1 MMRSLM
7 RSAPA
12 LLVGLLL
19 GFLIASCG
27 EPPKKCGPGTCNGC
41 CDANGQCLAGTAV
54 FDCGIGGAQ
63 CLACQ
68 PNELCRAGTCE
79 LFDGGE
85 YDANFPGPNDASINY
100 DAGIFD
106 GGPEIDAGRDA
117 GPPDA
122 GRDAGSMDAGAMDA
136 GRPDGG
142 TDGGRPDGGSDAG
155 MTIDAG
161 PPVSFMTDLVPVFS
175 GNCVSCHANRS
186 TYSDVR
192 ARVVPFNPPSSL
204 IFQKITGTQSTG
216 NPMPPGGQLSAA
228 DPAATSLIE
237 RWILQG
243 ALNN

>member
-1 MMRSLM
+1 MMWPLM

-12 LLVGLLL
+12 LVIGLLL

-27 EPPKKCGPGTCNGC
+27 EAPKKCGPGTCNGC

-54 FDCGIGGAQ
+54 FDCGFGGAQ
-63 CLACQ
+63 CLACE
-68 PNELCRAGTCE
+68 PNELCRAGGCE

-85 YDANFPGPNDASINY
+85 YDANFPGANDASINY

-122 GRDAGSMDAGAMDA
+122 GRDAGTI
-136 GRPDGG
+136 
-142 TDGGRPDGGSDAG
+142 TDGGRPDGGADGGRTDAG
-155 MTIDAG
+155 LDAG

-175 GNCVSCHANRS
+175 GNCVTCHANRT

-192 ARVVPFNPPSSL
+192 ARVVPFMPASSL

-228 DPAATSLIE
+228 DPAATLLIE